1 MYTWPSPLFFSYCN
15 VTVPGAEDDY
25 TNNLRSSSYAML
37 KPSLEP
43 GHCAA
48 SHMSG
53 PQSLMPL
60 GHQDHRMPVS
70 SSNTPA
76 SLFQSLPYIG
86 NNQVSEEEATSR

>member
-1 MYTWPSPLFFSYCN
+1 MF
-15 VTVPGAEDDY
+15 PGAEDDY

-43 GHCAA
+43 GHVP

-53 PQSLMPL
+53 PKSLMPL
-60 GHQDHRMPVS
+60 GHQEHRMPLP

-86 NNQVSEEEATSR
+86 NNQV

>member
-1 MYTWPSPLFFSYCN
+1 MS
-15 VTVPGAEDDY
+15 GAEDDY

-37 KPSLEP
+37 KPSLESGP
-43 GHCAA
+43 GVT

-53 PQSLMPL
+53 PKSLMPL
-60 GHQDHRMPVS
+60 GHKDHRLPVT

-86 NNQVSEEEATSR
+86 NNQV